1 MKTRIFI
8 TAALFCLVSFSAS
21 AQDGNNRRQRFDR
34 AEMIQRYADRLAQQM
49 NLSEEKSSTFKVLF
63 MDYQMARQNAANPK
77 GENEQQEN
85 VDMRNLTDEQ
95 AGELVQKH
103 FAAQEAQ
110 LKVDKEYYPKF
121 LEILTPAQAA
131 QVFVPQRGMG
141 QRGQGQGQ
149 RGRNGGG
156 RQGGGN
162 GNFGGGY

>member
-8 TAALFCLVSFSAS
+8 AAAMLCLVSFSAL

-34 AEMIQRYADRLAQQM
+34 AEMLQRFADRLSQQM
-49 NLSEEKSSTFKVLF
+49 NLSEEKSTTFKVLY

-85 VDMRNLTDEQ
+85 VDMKNLTDQQ
-95 AGELVQKH
+95 ASELVQKH

-110 LKVDKEYYPKF
+110 LKVDRDYYPKF

-131 QVFVPQRGMG
+131 QVFLPQRGMG
-141 QRGQGQGQ
+141 QRGQGQ

-156 RQGGGN
+156 
-162 GNFGGGY
+162 F

>member
-1 MKTRIFI
+1 MKTRFFI
-8 TAALFCLVSFSAS
+8 AVAMLCLVSFSAS

-49 NLSEEKSSTFKVLF
+49 NLSEENSSAFKVLF

-77 GENEQQEN
+77 GENEQESI
-85 VDMRNLTDEQ
+85 DMQKLTDEQ

-121 LEILTPAQAA
+121 LEILTPWVSVAETVAETVADAKVVVTETSVADSNSQI
-131 QVFVPQRGMG
+131 QNNDGDF
-141 QRGQGQGQ
+141 
-149 RGRNGGG
+149 
-156 RQGGGN
+156 
-162 GNFGGGY
+162 

>member
-8 TAALFCLVSFSAS
+8 AAAMLCLVSFSAS

-34 AEMIQRYADRLAQQM
+34 AEMLQRFADRLSQQM
-49 NLSEEKSSTFKVLF
+49 NLSEEKSATFKVLY

-77 GENEQQEN
+77 GENEQESI
-85 VDMRNLTDEQ
+85 DMQKLTDEQ

-141 QRGQGQGQ
+141 QRGRNG
-149 RGRNGGG
+149 GRNGGG

-162 GNFGGGY
+162 GNFGGGF

>member
-8 TAALFCLVSFSAS
+8 AAAMLCLVSFSAS

-49 NLSEEKSSTFKVLF
+49 NLSEEKSSAFKALF
-63 MDYQMARQNAANPK
+63 SEYQMARQNAANPK

-85 VDMRNLTDEQ
+85 VDMQKLTDEQ
-95 AGELVQKH
+95 ASQLVEKH

-141 QRGQGQGQ
+141 QRGQGQRG
-149 RGRNGGG
+149 GRNGGG

-162 GNFGGGY
+162 FGGGF

>member
-1 MKTRIFI
+1 MKTRFFI
-8 TAALFCLVSFSAS
+8 AVAMLCLVSFSAS

-49 NLSEEKSSTFKVLF
+49 SLSEEKSSAFKVLF

-77 GENEQQEN
+77 GENEQESI
-85 VDMRNLTDEQ
+85 DMQKLTDEQ

-141 QRGQGQGQ
+141 QRGRNG
-149 RGRNGGG
+149 GRNGGG

-162 GNFGGGY
+162 GNFGGGF

>member
-1 MKTRIFI
+1 MQK
-8 TAALFCLVSFSAS
+8 
-21 AQDGNNRRQRFDR
+21 
-34 AEMIQRYADRLAQQM
+34 
-49 NLSEEKSSTFKVLF
+49 
-63 MDYQMARQNAANPK
+63 
-77 GENEQQEN
+77 
-85 VDMRNLTDEQ
+85 LTDEQ

-141 QRGQGQGQ
+141 QRGRNG
-149 RGRNGGG
+149 GRNGGG

-162 GNFGGGY
+162 GNFGGGF